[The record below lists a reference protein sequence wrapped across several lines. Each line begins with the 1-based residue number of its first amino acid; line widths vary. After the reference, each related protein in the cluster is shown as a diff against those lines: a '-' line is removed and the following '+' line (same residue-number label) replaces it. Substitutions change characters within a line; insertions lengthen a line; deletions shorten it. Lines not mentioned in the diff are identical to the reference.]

1 MDRTIILFLS
11 PPFYLSKES
20 MKRIAYK
27 YRIYPNTE
35 QKVFFAKCFGCV
47 RFFYNKSLSDMNEI
61 YKSTGKFKSITPAS
75 YKDDYPFLKEVDSLA
90 LSNAQLNRNTAF
102 KAFFSRK
109 TGFPKFKSKR
119 NNQSY
124 TTNNQGSVKFS
135 SNNRYISVPKCP
147 RIRIKK
153 HRDFVGTI
161 KSITVSRTTDNK
173 YYISL
178 LVETE
183 IEPLK
188 ESSHMIG
195 LDLGI
200 KDLIVDSNG
209 KKYRNHKYLTKSQTK
224 LAREQRKLSHMV
236 KGSNNRNKQ
245 RIKIAR
251 LHKKIQNQRNDYL
264 HKLSKKI
271 IDENQVIALEDLK
284 VIDME
289 HKNKLARN
297 ITDASWSRL
306 VTLLTYKANWYGRK
320 VIKVPSNYPS
330 SQLCSICGYQ
340 NSITKSLNIRK
351 WVCPECGSI
360 HDRDINAARNILSK
374 GIEILTKDG
383 THPDSLFMLGSLESS
398 RKKPPLL

>member
-1 MDRTIILFLS
+1 
-11 PPFYLSKES
+11 

-27 YRIYPNTE
+27 YRIYPNKE

-47 RFFYNKSLSDMNEI
+47 RFFYNKSMSDMNDI
-61 YKSTGKFKSITPAS
+61 YKTTSKFKNITPAS

-90 LSNAQLNRNTAF
+90 LSNAQLNRNIAF
-102 KAFFSRK
+102 KDFMKQRYK
-109 TGFPKFKSKR
+109 NKKDKPNFKSKR
-119 NNQSY
+119 YDQSY
-124 TTNNQGSVKFS
+124 TTNNQGSVKIS
-135 SNNRYISVPKCP
+135 DNARYISIPKCQ
-147 RIRIKK
+147 RIRIKI
-153 HRDFVGTI
+153 HRLFEGTI

-183 IEPLK
+183 IEQLEPSK
-188 ESSHMIG
+188 KMIG

-209 KKYRNHKYLTKSQTK
+209 KKYKNHKYLTKSQEL
-224 LAREQRKLSHMV
+224 LAREQRKLSKMV

-264 HKLSKKI
+264 HKLSRKI

-284 VIDME
+284 VKDME

-306 VTLLTYKANWYGRK
+306 VSMLIYKANWYGRK
-320 VIKVPSNYPS
+320 VIKVPNNYPS
-330 SQLCSICGYQ
+330 SQLCSVCGYK

-351 WVCPECGSI
+351 WVCPECGTV
-360 HDRDINAARNILSK
+360 HDRDINAAKNILSK
-374 GIEILTKDG
+374 GIELLTKDG

-398 RKKPPLL
+398 SKKPPLL

>member
-1 MDRTIILFLS
+1 MRS
-11 PPFYLSKES
+11 Y
-20 MKRIAYK
+20 AYK

-47 RFFYNKSLSDMNEI
+47 SFFYNKSLSDMNDI
-61 YKSTGKFKSITPAS
+61 YKATGKFKNITPAS
-75 YKDDYPFLKEVDSLA
+75 YKEDYSFLKEVDSLA
-90 LSNAQLNRNTAF
+90 LANAQLNRNTAF
-102 KAFFSRK
+102 KSFFSHK
-109 TGFPKFKSKR
+109 SGFPKYKSKR

-124 TTNNQGSVKFS
+124 TTNNQGSVKVS
-135 SNNRYISVPKCP
+135 SNNRYISIPKCSKV
-147 RIRIKK
+147 RIKM
-153 HRDFVGTI
+153 HRDFEGTI

-183 IEPLK
+183 IEPLEATEK
-188 ESSHMIG
+188 MIG

-209 KKYRNHKYLTKSQTK
+209 HKYKNHKYLTKSQAK
-224 LAREQRKLSHMV
+224 LAKEQRKLSKMV
-236 KGSNNRNKQ
+236 KGSNNRTKQ
-245 RIKIAR
+245 RIKVAR

-264 HKLSKKI
+264 HKLSKSI
-271 IDENQVIALEDLK
+271 IDENQVIVLEDLK
-284 VIDME
+284 VKDME
-289 HKNKLARN
+289 QNNKLARN

-306 VTLLTYKANWYGRK
+306 VSMLIYKANWYGRK
-320 VIKVPSNYPS
+320 VIRVPSTYPS
-330 SQLCSICGYQ
+330 SQLCSICSYK

-351 WVCPECGSI
+351 WTCPKCGTI
-360 HDRDINAARNILSK
+360 HDRDINAAKNILSK

-383 THPDSLFMLGSLESS
+383 AHPDSLFMLDPMGSS

>member
-1 MDRTIILFLS
+1 
-11 PPFYLSKES
+11 

-47 RFFYNKSLSDMNEI
+47 RFFYNKSLSDMFDI
-61 YKSTGKFKSITPAS
+61 YKATNKMKNITPAS
-75 YKDDYPFLKEVDSLA
+75 YKSDYPFLKEVDAFA
-90 LSNAQLNRNTAF
+90 LCNAQLNRNIAF
-102 KAFFSRK
+102 KDFMRQRYK
-109 TGFPKFKSKR
+109 NNKDKPNFKSKR
-119 NNQSY
+119 NDQSY
-124 TTNNQGSVKFS
+124 TTNMVNGNIKIS
-135 SNNRYISVPKCP
+135 SNNRYISIPKCSKV
-147 RIRIKK
+147 RIKM
-153 HRDFVGTI
+153 HRLFEGMI

-173 YYISL
+173 YYMSL

-183 IEPLK
+183 VEPLK
-188 ESSHMIG
+188 TSKKMMG

-209 KKYRNHKYLTKSQTK
+209 KKYKNHKHLTKSQQK
-224 LAREQRKLSHMV
+224 LAKEQRKLFKMV

-251 LHKKIQNQRNDYL
+251 LHKHIQNQRNDYL

-284 VIDME
+284 VKDME
-289 HKNKLARN
+289 HKNKLAKN

-306 VTLLTYKANWYGRK
+306 VTMLIYKADWYGRK
-320 VIKVPSNYPS
+320 IIKVPNNYPS
-330 SQLCSICGYQ
+330 SQLCSICGHK

-351 WVCPECGSI
+351 WICPECGSI

-374 GIEILTKDG
+374 GIELLTKDG
-383 THPDSLFMLGSLESS
+383 TQPDSLFMLESLDSS
-398 RKKPPLL
+398 SKKPPLL